1 MQVRLRAFRDE
12 LRKRGWATGVN
23 IQFDERWTGDNMD
36 LIRSAATNLVE
47 LNPDVIVAVGGRV
60 TPILTGLTHLIPI
73 VIPTVADPVSRGYA
87 KTLARPGHNV
97 TGFVTMELSVISKC
111 SKR

>member
-1 MQVRLRAFRDE
+1 MNCENEVGPPVSTFSSTSV
-12 LRKRGWATGVN
+12 GPVTT
-23 IQFDERWTGDNMD
+23 WTSFAPQRRT
-36 LIRSAATNLVE
+36 LWE

-87 KTLARPGHNV
+87 KTLARPGHNA
-97 TGFVTMELSVISKC
+97 TGFVTMELSVISKR